1 MFLKHIHYYLDRKN
15 YYTIIDTDFIEEPIQ
30 SNSVWDTIIEIY
42 SKRNLNVYGNF
53 AIALKQFCGRTQYT
67 IDSMLEWFGEK
78 DRSHIN
84 IEELKKILI
93 NNVGV
98 CRT

>member
-53 AIALKQFCGRTQYT
+53 AIALKQFCNRNLDYS
-67 IDSMLEWFGEK
+67 IDSMLEWLGKTEQH
-78 DRSHIN
+78 SHIN
-84 IEELKKILI
+84 IEELKKYLLI
-93 NNVGV
+93 M
-98 CRT
+98 